1 MKNKLIAIC
10 GALAMLCCP
19 AGWAA
24 ATLTI
29 VNGDPAGV
37 GFNDPT
43 PVAPVGGNA
52 GTTLGAQRLN
62 AFQAAASIW
71 GATLDSTVPIHV
83 LATWEALP
91 CNDTGAVLGSA
102 GALQVFANFPGA
114 PQTNAWYGEA
124 ETNKLTGADADPD
137 TPEIR
142 ARFNVN
148 LGRPGC
154 LTGSPFYLGL
164 DNNHGDNID
173 LVAVLLHEFGHGLGF
188 QTYTDDATGELLQ
201 GIPSIWDYFLLDNST
216 NKLWKDMTDA
226 ERAASATRAGRLV
239 WNGPVV
245 TEAARIVLR
254 PGTPLLTILS
264 PARVA
269 GIQRVGVAQ
278 FGPPLASPGVTGE
291 VMPVVDTPPD
301 TGLACTPLAPAN
313 ARAVVGKIA
322 LIDRGVC
329 PFVDKVRNAQNAGA
343 IGVIIVDN
351 TPGSPPPD
359 LGGDDPAIVIP
370 AVRITL
376 EDGRALKAVLAT
388 RSRTH
393 SGLVANLGVNLA
405 VRAGT
410 DLAGRVL
417 MYATDPNQPGST
429 VSHYDI
435 SAIPNQLMEPAIN
448 EDLPHAVA
456 PPRDLTYPLLRD
468 IGW

>member
-1 MKNKLIAIC
+1 
-10 GALAMLCCP
+10 
-19 AGWAA
+19 
-24 ATLTI
+24 
-29 VNGDPAGV
+29 
-37 GFNDPT
+37 
-43 PVAPVGGNA
+43 
-52 GTTLGAQRLN
+52 
-62 AFQAAASIW
+62 
-71 GATLDSTVPIHV
+71 
-83 LATWEALP
+83 
-91 CNDTGAVLGSA
+91 
-102 GALQVFANFPGA
+102 
-114 PQTNAWYGEA
+114 
-124 ETNKLTGADADPD
+124 
-137 TPEIR
+137 
-142 ARFNVN
+142 
-148 LGRPGC
+148 
-154 LTGSPFYLGL
+154 
-164 DNNHGDNID
+164 
-173 LVAVLLHEFGHGLGF
+173 
-188 QTYTDDATGELLQ
+188 
-201 GIPSIWDYFLLDNST
+201 
-216 NKLWKDMTDA
+216 
-226 ERAASATRAGRLV
+226 
-239 WNGPVV
+239 
-245 TEAARIVLR
+245 
-254 PGTPLLTILS
+254 
-264 PARVA
+264 
-269 GIQRVGVAQ
+269 
-278 FGPPLASPGVTGE
+278 
-291 VMPVVDTPPD
+291 MPVVDTPPD

-313 ARAVVGKIA
+313 ARAGVGKIA